1 MEDISINFETR
12 VSSYLNFLISV
23 KETRTYSEIA
33 DKCDIKP
40 PGKIR
45 KINWILLKITKNDI
59 IDKKPI
65 RSAVIV
71 SKINKM
77 NGNNIPHEDFFL
89 FLSKNVFLTKKN
101 FFYSILFWLYLSQFS
116 LFLQSV
122 KKQILLGLTKNNLFS
137 QSFSKF

>member
-12 VSSYLNFLISV
+12 VSSYLNYLISV
-23 KETRTYSEIA
+23 KETRTYLEIA

-45 KINWILLKITKNDI
+45 KISRILLNITENDI
-59 IDKKPI
+59 IDNKPI

-89 FLSKNVFLTKKN
+89 FLSKNKIYNGEKNIKSYTQFHKKL
-101 FFYSILFWLYLSQFS
+101 IKELF
-116 LFLQSV
+116 
-122 KKQILLGLTKNNLFS
+122 N
-137 QSFSKF
+137 

>member
-33 DKCDIKP
+33 DKCDIKS

-45 KINWILLKITKNDI
+45 KISRILLKITKNDI
-59 IDKKPI
+59 VDDKPI
-65 RSAVIV
+65 RTAVII

-77 NGNNIPHEDFFL
+77 NGHNIPHEDFFL
-89 FLSKNVFLTKKN
+89 FLSQNKIYNGEKNIKSYTQFHKKL
-101 FFYSILFWLYLSQFS
+101 IRE
-116 LFLQSV
+116 
-122 KKQILLGLTKNNLFS
+122 LFS
-137 QSFSKF
+137 

>member
-1 MEDISINFETR
+1 MEDLSINLETR
-12 VSSYLNFLISV
+12 VSSYLNFLIAV
-23 KETRTYSEIA
+23 KQTRTYSEIA

-45 KINWILLKITKNDI
+45 KISRILLKITENDI
-59 IDKKPI
+59 VDKKPL

-89 FLSKNVFLTKKN
+89 FLFKNKIYNGEKN
-101 FFYSILFWLYLSQFS
+101 IKSYTQFHEK
-116 LFLQSV
+116 LI
-122 KKQILLGLTKNNLFS
+122 KELFS
-137 QSFSKF
+137 

>member
-12 VSSYLNFLISV
+12 VSSYLNYLISV

-45 KINWILLKITKNDI
+45 KISRILLKITENDI

-71 SKINKM
+71 SKINLRPQCKADYHRWKI
-77 NGNNIPHEDFFL
+77 NGT
-89 FLSKNVFLTKKN
+89 SN
-101 FFYSILFWLYLSQFS
+101 F
-116 LFLQSV
+116 V
-122 KKQILLGLTKNNLFS
+122 KCTCKLCWTNPARAN
-137 QSFSKF
+137 

>member
-45 KINWILLKITKNDI
+45 KISRIL
-59 IDKKPI
+59 
-65 RSAVIV
+65 
-71 SKINKM
+71 
-77 NGNNIPHEDFFL
+77 
-89 FLSKNVFLTKKN
+89 
-101 FFYSILFWLYLSQFS
+101 
-116 LFLQSV
+116 
-122 KKQILLGLTKNNLFS
+122 
-137 QSFSKF
+137 

>member
-33 DKCDIKP
+33 DKCGIKP

-45 KINWILLKITKNDI
+45 KINRILLKITENDI

-77 NGNNIPHEDFFL
+77 NGNHEANYFQ
-89 FLSKNVFLTKKN
+89 KT
-101 FFYSILFWLYLSQFS
+101 
-116 LFLQSV
+116 
-122 KKQILLGLTKNNLFS
+122 
-137 QSFSKF
+137 

>member
-23 KETRTYSEIA
+23 NETRTYSEIA

-40 PGKIR
+40 PEKIR
-45 KINWILLKITKNDI
+45 KISRILLKIAENDI

-77 NGNNIPHEDFFL
+77 NGHNIPHEDFFL
-89 FLSKNVFLTKKN
+89 FLSKNKIYNGEKN
-101 FFYSILFWLYLSQFS
+101 IKSYEPYTIIW
-116 LFLQSV
+116 
-122 KKQILLGLTKNNLFS
+122 KQYKIM
-137 QSFSKF
+137 

>member
-45 KINWILLKITKNDI
+45 KISRILLKITENDI
-59 IDKKPI
+59 IDKKI
-65 RSAVIV
+65 DDVNKKKEMYEIIK
-71 SKINKM
+71 SK
-77 NGNNIPHEDFFL
+77 
-89 FLSKNVFLTKKN
+89 
-101 FFYSILFWLYLSQFS
+101 Y
-116 LFLQSV
+116 
-122 KKQILLGLTKNNLFS
+122 
-137 QSFSKF
+137 

>member
-45 KINWILLKITKNDI
+45 KISRILLKITKNDI
-59 IDKKPI
+59 IDDKPI
-65 RSAVIV
+65 RTAVIV

-77 NGNNIPHEDFFL
+77 NGNDIPHEDFFL
-89 FLSKNVFLTKKN
+89 FLSKHKIYNGEKNIKSYTQFHKKL
-101 FFYSILFWLYLSQFS
+101 IRE
-116 LFLQSV
+116 
-122 KKQILLGLTKNNLFS
+122 LFS
-137 QSFSKF
+137 

>member
-33 DKCDIKP
+33 DKCHIKP

-45 KINWILLKITKNDI
+45 KISRILLKITENDI

-89 FLSKNVFLTKKN
+89 FLHKNKIYNGEKNIKSYTQFHKKL
-101 FFYSILFWLYLSQFS
+101 IRE
-116 LFLQSV
+116 
-122 KKQILLGLTKNNLFS
+122 LFS
-137 QSFSKF
+137 

>member
-12 VSSYLNFLISV
+12 VSSYLNYLISV

-45 KINWILLKITKNDI
+45 KISRILLKITEKDI

-65 RSAVIV
+65 RSAVVV
-71 SKINKM
+71 SKISKM
-77 NGNNIPHEDFFL
+77 NGNKIPHEDSFL
-89 FLSKNVFLTKKN
+89 CLSKNKIYNGEKN
-101 FFYSILFWLYLSQFS
+101 IKSYTQFHEKLIKELF
-116 LFLQSV
+116 
-122 KKQILLGLTKNNLFS
+122 N
-137 QSFSKF
+137 

>member
-23 KETRTYSEIA
+23 KETRTYLEIA

-45 KINWILLKITKNDI
+45 KISRILLKITEKDI
-59 IDKKPI
+59 IDKKLI

-77 NGNNIPHEDFFL
+77 NGNNIPNEDFFL
-89 FLSKNVFLTKKN
+89 FLSKHKIYNGEKNIKSYTQFHKKL
-101 FFYSILFWLYLSQFS
+101 IG
-116 LFLQSV
+116 
-122 KKQILLGLTKNNLFS
+122 KLFS
-137 QSFSKF
+137 